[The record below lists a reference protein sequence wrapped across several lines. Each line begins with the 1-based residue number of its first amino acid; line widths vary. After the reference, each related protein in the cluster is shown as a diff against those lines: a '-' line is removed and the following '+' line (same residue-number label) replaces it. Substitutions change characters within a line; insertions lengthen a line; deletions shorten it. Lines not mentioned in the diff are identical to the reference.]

1 MENEMKKTFS
11 LLLTLCML
19 LGLMPMSAYAA
30 ESGTAS
36 GEVMSDIYTVI
47 PEEGTLPDSDE
58 ILDSY
63 AQQVMYPQYSISM
76 FSLGPDRL
84 GERQQHIYDELKKA
98 IESIAGGTSLSCL
111 ELSYTSADSPLVWT
125 YEELGVSAG
134 DSTISNKLFEKMD
147 IKGIHDYLVMDL
159 PFDLYWYDKTVD
171 GGMKTL
177 LGYTPV
183 ENGVAVTTLK
193 FAFSVSPDF
202 RQTDTAQKV
211 QWVNTKEM
219 YAYKVNNSKVLAANN
234 AAVNA
239 RSIVAANED
248 LSDYEKLL
256 AYKDEICKLTS
267 YNKDAVAEKDP
278 QYGDPWQ
285 LVYVFDGDPNTKVVC
300 EGYSKAFQ
308 YLCDLSEFEDAACYT
323 ATGEVQGALSNPEGH
338 MWNIVSLKGSNYL
351 VDVTNS
357 DEGTI
362 GNKGQ
367 LFLAGASGDASGGH
381 TVNVNGSDVRYTY
394 GEDQI
399 RYLGK
404 LLVLSTTSYSD
415 EPTEHQHVWSDA
427 WSSDENNHW
436 HECTAEGCDKSEKG
450 DVAAHSWDE
459 GKVTKEPTESETGVK
474 TYTCTVC
481 NATKTETLPVLT
493 PGHTH
498 VWSEAWSTDGSHHW
512 HECTV
517 DGCTVTDNSQ
527 KDGYGEHNY
536 GEDNVCDTCGY
547 TKPVEHE
554 HSWPDEWEK
563 DENNHWKNCLE
574 TSCGAVD
581 IYPHEWDEGTVTKE
595 PSTTEKGIKTYK
607 CKVCG
612 YEKQEDIA
620 MLEHQHSW
628 SGDWTKN
635 DQFHW
640 HDCTAAG
647 CTLTDNSK
655 KSGFG
660 EHKFDNGTV
669 TKEATTTSAGTKE
682 YKCTVCGYVKT
693 EQIPILPTPQHDHV
707 WSNAWTYNS
716 THHWHDCTASGCT
729 VTNTADKYGYAAHSF
744 GAWRTVKAATA
755 TTDGLMEHQCSC
767 GYKET
772 KTIPASGVTTEH
784 QHSWSGWTFTS
795 PNYWERTCSTC
806 NARDIKIVEVAQP
819 KIVSGAGA
827 VWRQGSSNG
836 LSFTSDAPV
845 SEFKSVMLNGFTLS
859 STYYTVTEGSTIVT
873 LKKSCLDQLG
883 VGTHTLAIVSDGG
896 TAQTTF
902 TVKSKT
908 IINNQAPTYNSSN
921 PWSTPKTGD
930 SANMGLWIGM
940 IAVCVVGMGAVAVFV
955 IKKNKRK

>member
-1 MENEMKKTFS
+1 MDG
-11 LLLTLCML
+11 C
-19 LGLMPMSAYAA
+19 
-30 ESGTAS
+30 
-36 GEVMSDIYTVI
+36 TV
-47 PEEGTLPDSDE
+47 
-58 ILDSY
+58 
-63 AQQVMYPQYSISM
+63 
-76 FSLGPDRL
+76 
-84 GERQQHIYDELKKA
+84 
-98 IESIAGGTSLSCL
+98 
-111 ELSYTSADSPLVWT
+111 
-125 YEELGVSAG
+125 
-134 DSTISNKLFEKMD
+134 
-147 IKGIHDYLVMDL
+147 
-159 PFDLYWYDKTVD
+159 
-171 GGMKTL
+171 
-177 LGYTPV
+177 
-183 ENGVAVTTLK
+183 
-193 FAFSVSPDF
+193 
-202 RQTDTAQKV
+202 TDNSQK
-211 QWVNTKEM
+211 
-219 YAYKVNNSKVLAANN
+219 
-234 AAVNA
+234 
-239 RSIVAANED
+239 D
-248 LSDYEKLL
+248 
-256 AYKDEICKLTS
+256 
-267 YNKDAVAEKDP
+267 
-278 QYGDPWQ
+278 
-285 LVYVFDGDPNTKVVC
+285 
-300 EGYSKAFQ
+300 GYS
-308 YLCDLSEFEDAACYT
+308 EH
-323 ATGEVQGALSNPEGH
+323 N
-338 MWNIVSLKGSNYL
+338 
-351 VDVTNS
+351 
-357 DEGTI
+357 
-362 GNKGQ
+362 
-367 LFLAGASGDASGGH
+367 
-381 TVNVNGSDVRYTY
+381 Y
-394 GEDQI
+394 GEDNTCDTCG
-399 RYLGK
+399 YVK
-404 LLVLSTTSYSD
+404 
-415 EPTEHQHVWSDA
+415 PAEHEHVWSDV
-427 WSSDENNHW
+427 WSSD
-436 HECTAEGCDKSEKG
+436 
-450 DVAAHSWDE
+450 
-459 GKVTKEPTESETGVK
+459 
-474 TYTCTVC
+474 
-481 NATKTETLPVLT
+481 
-493 PGHTH
+493 
-498 VWSEAWSTDGSHHW
+498 GSYHW

-517 DGCTVTDNSQ
+517 DGCTVMDNSQ

-547 TKPVEHE
+547 TKPVEHQHQWSGDWTTDGSYHWHECTVEGCTVADNSQKDGYGEHNYGEDNTCDTCGYTKPAEHQHQWSEAWSTDGSHHWHECTVDGCTVTDNSQKGGYGEHNYGEDNVCDTCGYTKAVEHE
-554 HSWPDEWEK
+554 HSWPDQWEK
-563 DENNHWKNCLE
+563 DENNHLRNCRE

-682 YKCTVCGYVKT
+682 YKCTVCGHVKT

-729 VTNTADKYGYAAHSF
+729 VTNTADKYGYAPHSF

-883 VGTHTLAIVSDGG
+883 VGTHSLAIVSDGG

-908 IINNQAPTYNSSN
+908 IINNQTPTYNSSN